1 MMARKPY
8 LIHNPKTDDETFNLW
23 DRLYFISFKILFI
36 SAIEISVKSHTYQCT
51 SIVDPL
57 LASIQFG
64 GFRLYSSS

>member
-36 SAIEISVKSHTYQCT
+36 SAIEISVKSHTYV
-51 SIVDPL
+51 SVY
-57 LASIQFG
+57 
-64 GFRLYSSS
+64 LYCRSVIGINSVWWI